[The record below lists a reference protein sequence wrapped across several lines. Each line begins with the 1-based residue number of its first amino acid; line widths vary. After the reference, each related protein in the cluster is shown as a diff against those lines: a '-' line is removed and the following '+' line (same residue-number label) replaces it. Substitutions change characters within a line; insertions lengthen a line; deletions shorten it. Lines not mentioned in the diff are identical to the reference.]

1 MVEAEHA
8 HQREVDDTDPDF
20 LLNLAPDV
28 TTTTA
33 GGQQSHYVVSAS
45 LVDVGLR
52 GRTMEPIE
60 QQAMLY
66 EQDIGVLLGDLRA
79 FPRPASE
86 QP

>member
-8 HQREVDDTDPDF
+8 HQREVDNTDPNF

-28 TTTTA
+28 TTTTD
-33 GGQQSHYVVSAS
+33 GGQQSHYVVSTS

-52 GRTMEPIE
+52 GRTMEPLE
-60 QQAMLY
+60 PQAMLY
-66 EQDIGVLLGDLRA
+66 EQDISVLLGDLRA
-79 FPRPASE
+79 FPGSGSE